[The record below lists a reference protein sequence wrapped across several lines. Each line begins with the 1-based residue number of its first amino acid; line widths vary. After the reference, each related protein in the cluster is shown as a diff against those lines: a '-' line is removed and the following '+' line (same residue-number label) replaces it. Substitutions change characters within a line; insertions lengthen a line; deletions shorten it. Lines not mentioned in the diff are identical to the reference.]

1 MGYPPSNDGD
11 GFVGVDTSNTWA
23 GMRLLSEA
31 KGFSTNGTTDNT
43 IAEYL
48 GIGSYSY
55 HQIWMEFDTSSI
67 TRNVDEASLSIY
79 CVNATASSVI
89 RVLAGTCSNSA
100 VQKDVLTLIKCDF
113 TAPYSDGVACSSST
127 LHKINLN
134 NAARIAIRDNSL
146 FKIMIVE
153 NHQMS
158 DSTPPTT
165 GQNFDVEIA
174 MANNSNSSLRPSLDI
189 IEAAVPVKITSGLIK
204 VNQGKVMI
212 R

>member
-89 RVLAGTCSNSA
+89 RVLPGTWSNTA
-100 VQKDVLTLIKCDF
+100 VQNDVLTLNKCDF